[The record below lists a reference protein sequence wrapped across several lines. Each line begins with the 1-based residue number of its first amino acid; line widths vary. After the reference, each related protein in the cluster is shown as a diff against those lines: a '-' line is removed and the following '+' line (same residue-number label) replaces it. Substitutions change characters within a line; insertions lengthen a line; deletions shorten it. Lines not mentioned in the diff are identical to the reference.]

1 MTWNRSDI
9 PLVVD
14 QDAPLRFTVTG
25 PGGQP
30 AALEPYMGM
39 AAHAMITRDDGAV
52 FVHLHPAGT
61 ISLAAQQT
69 FLLRQPGDTTPGALG
84 KRLRMEMGSGEMGE
98 VPSSSVSFPYA
109 FPKPGHYRI
118 WVQVKRAGRILTG
131 AFDADVASAQSS
143 AP

>member
-1 MTWNRSDI
+1 
-9 PLVVD
+9 
-14 QDAPLRFTVTG
+14 
-25 PGGQP
+25 
-30 AALEPYMGM
+30 MGM

-69 FLLRQPGDTTPGALG
+69 FLLRQPGDTAPGALG
-84 KRLRMEMGSGEMGE
+84 KRLQMEMGSGGMRE

-109 FPKPGHYRI
+109 FPRPGHYRI

-131 AFDADVASAQSS
+131 AFDADVASAQPS

>member
-1 MTWNRSDI
+1 MSWETGGATLRAG
-9 PLVVD
+9 
-14 QDAPLRFTVTG
+14 QEAPLRFTVSAPDG
-25 PGGQP
+25 RP

-84 KRLRMEMGSGEMGE
+84 KRLQTDMGRGEMEGGRSGE
-98 VPSSSVSFPYA
+98 VSFPYA